1 MLMAEVLKGNLAQLS
16 LLDILRMLSTGRRS
30 GRLDIR
36 QGGKSG
42 EIYLDRGNIVHAVT
56 GTQMGENGVFTL
68 LGWLEGDFSFTP
80 DVEPPDRSISSTTE
94 QLMLEAS
101 RQAEQWEDIKDVLS
115 STDAVFNLSPSGS
128 TSTVSLKPIE
138 WQVLAQVNGERS
150 VLQIAEILNLHE
162 FEVARIIY
170 SLTTAGL
177 LHEVT
182 DARTAFREIVDEAF
196 FEQLGT
202 IFTDV
207 MGPLG
212 PVIIEDEVKLMGEE
226 QGAFPRDK
234 AAELVERIS
243 LEISDSAKRA
253 QFQKQMVQVLKGV

>member
-1 MLMAEVLKGNLAQLS
+1 MTDVLRGNLSQLS
-16 LLDILRMLSTGRRS
+16 LLDILRMLSFGKRS

-36 QGGKSG
+36 QGGKAG
-42 EIYLDRGNIVHAVT
+42 EIYLERGLIVHAVT
-56 GTQMGENGVFTL
+56 GTQIGEKGVYTL
-68 LGWLEGDFSFTP
+68 MGWLEGDFSFTP
-80 DVEPPDRSISSTTE
+80 DIPAPELSINTTTE

-128 TSTVSLKPIE
+128 TNTVSLKPIE

-150 VLQIAEILNLHE
+150 VVEIGEILNLHE

-177 LHEVT
+177 LHEIT
-182 DARTAFREIVDEAF
+182 DAKSTFREIVDESF
-196 FEQLGT
+196 FTQLAD

-207 MGPLG
+207 MGPIG
-212 PVIIEDEVKLMGEE
+212 PIIIEDEIRLLGEDRS
-226 QGAFPRDK
+226 AFPQDK
-234 AAELVERIS
+234 ASELVERIS

-253 QFQKQMVQVLKGV
+253 HFQKQMVLVLRG

>member
-1 MLMAEVLKGNLAQLS
+1 MTDVLRGNLSQLS
-16 LLDILRMLSTGRRS
+16 LLDILRMLSFGKRS

-36 QGGKSG
+36 QGGKAG
-42 EIYLDRGNIVHAVT
+42 EIYLERGLIVHAVT
-56 GTQMGENGVFTL
+56 GTQIGEKGVYTL
-68 LGWLEGDFSFTP
+68 MGWLEGDFSFTP
-80 DVEPPDRSISSTTE
+80 DIPAPELSINTTTE

-128 TSTVSLKPIE
+128 TNTVSLKPIE

-150 VLQIAEILNLHE
+150 VVEIGEILNLHE

-177 LHEVT
+177 LHEIT
-182 DARTAFREIVDEAF
+182 DAKSTFREIVDESF
-196 FEQLGT
+196 FTQLAE

-207 MGPLG
+207 MGPIG
-212 PVIIEDEVKLMGEE
+212 PIIIEDEISLLGEDRS
-226 QGAFPRDK
+226 AFPQDK
-234 AAELVERIS
+234 ASELVERIS

-253 QFQKQMVQVLKGV
+253 HFQKQMVLVLRG